1 MQKESGR
8 EQRRQMKGFN
18 VSFFV
23 NDRSMTNPFLVAAC
37 MIAIL
42 LPATVRADAAP
53 LAADQVETVE
63 TAGNLEDMIAG
74 SPIPPDQGARGEDL
88 GKWSNYAEP
97 GELAS
102 VGYSQESESP
112 NLDRTKRFFLSVG
125 STLGSI
131 VYFPVKLVVGV
142 AGAWVGGVAGAV
154 SGGDQATASGIW
166 NVTTDGD
173 YFVSPEELD
182 GTTEFRFTGDHR

>member
-1 MQKESGR
+1 LRKESGR
-8 EQRRQMKGFN
+8 DWRRQPKGFT
-18 VSFFV
+18 VSFAE
-23 NDRSMTNPFLVAAC
+23 NDRSMTNPFLAVAC
-37 MIAIL
+37 ILAIL

-63 TAGNLEDMIAG
+63 TDGNLEDLIAG
-74 SPIPPDQGARGEDL
+74 APVPANQGARGEDL

-102 VGYSQESESP
+102 VGYSHESESP

-142 AGAWVGGVAGAV
+142 TGAWVGGVAGAV

-173 YFVSPEELD
+173 YFLSPEEID